1 MNRKDESIQAFPRLS
16 VTIPNGE
23 TEWGSHGMTYRQWL
37 VGLAMQSIIQKS
49 VYPLSISATWA
60 DFAQMAHMQAD
71 AILAFQEKEN
81 AG

>member
-1 MNRKDESIQAFPRLS
+1 MSQEDKSIPAFPRFPMIFPDLS
-16 VTIPNGE
+16 IPQGNLDI
-23 TEWGSHGMTYRQWL
+23 TYRQWL

-49 VYPLSISATWA
+49 VYPLSLNAAWA

-81 AG
+81 AR